1 MKISIIIPVYN
12 CEKFIANC
20 IDSVLQQ
27 TWRDYE
33 IIIVTDGSTDS
44 SGKICDEFARKDDRI
59 TVIHQENYGVSHARN
74 IGLLH
79 ATGEAISFIDGD
91 DTLESEMY
99 EVLIQAM
106 QEHNADISHCGYKH
120 IVGEEIRLVHDTKRV
135 LVQEQ
140 QEALECLVS
149 GRFFGG
155 GLWSKLFRR
164 ELLNG
169 LTFRENL
176 KNNEDILFN
185 YEAFSK
191 AKKVVF
197 IDSALYNYIA
207 RLGTSAIFK
216 TPDEKKIKDA
226 CEVSEY
232 IYEESKGEKLEDIA
246 AERYIRSLSG
256 YYQYC
261 MSNRKEKCK
270 DISSIMKKVADD
282 TGNLG
287 RNMSITVKLI
297 CYCPWLYRIVIRLYK
312 KIRKPQWEARK
323 E

>member
-1 MKISIIIPVYN
+1 MKISIIIPIYN
-12 CEKFIANC
+12 CEKFIADC
-20 IDSVLQQ
+20 INSVLKQ

-33 IIIVTDGSTDS
+33 IIIVNDGSTDM
-44 SGKICDEFARKDDRI
+44 SGKICDEFAQKDNRI
-59 TVIHQENYGVSHARN
+59 TVIHQENHGVSHARN

-79 ATGEAISFIDGD
+79 VTGEAVSFIDGD

-99 EVLIQAM
+99 EILIQAM
-106 QEHNADISHCGYKH
+106 QEYNADISHCGYKH

-135 LVQEQ
+135 LVQDQ
-140 QEALECLVS
+140 QEALECVVS
-149 GRFFGG
+149 GRFVGG

-169 LTFRENL
+169 LSFRENL
-176 KNNEDILFN
+176 KINEDILFN

-191 AKKVVF
+191 AEKVVF

-207 RLGTSAIFK
+207 RLGISAIFK
-216 TPDEKKIKDA
+216 TPDEKKIKDT

-232 IYEESKGEKLEDIA
+232 IYEGLKGGTLEDVA

-261 MSNRKEKCK
+261 MRNRKEKCK
-270 DISSIMKKVADD
+270 DISSIIEKVADD
-282 TGNLG
+282 MGNLG

-297 CYCPWLYRIVIRLYK
+297 RYCPWLYRIVISLYK

-323 E
+323 K